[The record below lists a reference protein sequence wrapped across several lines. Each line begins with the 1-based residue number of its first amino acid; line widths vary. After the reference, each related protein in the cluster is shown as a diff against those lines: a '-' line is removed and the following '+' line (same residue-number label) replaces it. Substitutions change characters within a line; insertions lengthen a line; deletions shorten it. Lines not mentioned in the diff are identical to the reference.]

1 MASNGKVIKNKIQSV
16 KNIRKITRTMEMVSV
31 VKMRKAVEKTVMSR
45 AFTHEAYE
53 MLSTISKR
61 SEVQNV
67 GLFLKPDAE
76 RELVCIVASNKGM
89 CGAYNINVAKEV
101 RTYMAKTATPVD
113 IITVG
118 KQAEKIA
125 GRYTHPVIASFT
137 HFSEELQTEESLALS
152 RVLIKEFL
160 TGTYRAVRIIS
171 TDFINSTQYETK
183 NTKLLPLSMQLS
195 REYAERAELE
205 VGERPY
211 LIEPN
216 VETLVEHIV
225 PKLVNAIIYQILLD
239 ALASEHSARMIAMK
253 NATDSAGE
261 LIHGL
266 TLTFNQI
273 RQASITQE
281 LSEIIAGAS
290 ALQS

>member
-89 CGAYNINVAKEV
+89 CGAYNTNVAKEV
-101 RTYMAKTATPVD
+101 RTYMAKTATSVD

-137 HFSEELQTEESLALS
+137 HFSEELQIEESLALS

-160 TGTYRAVRIIS
+160 AGTYRAVRIIS

-183 NTKLLPLSMQLS
+183 TTKLLPLSMQLS
-195 REYAERAELE
+195 SEYAERKELE
-205 VGERPY
+205 VEGREY

-216 VETLVEHIV
+216 VEILVEHIV
-225 PKLVNAIIYQILLD
+225 PKLVNAIMYQILLD
-239 ALASEHSARMIAMK
+239 SLASEHSARMIAMK

>member
-67 GLFLKPDAE
+67 GLFLKPNVE
-76 RELVCIVASNKGM
+76 KELVCIIASNKGM
-89 CGAYNINVAKEV
+89 CGAYNTNVAKEV
-101 RTYMAKTATPVD
+101 RTYMAKTATSVD

-137 HFSEELQTEESLALS
+137 HFSEELQIEESLALS

-183 NTKLLPLSMQLS
+183 TTKLLPLSMQLS
-195 REYAERAELE
+195 SEYAERKELE
-205 VGERPY
+205 VEGREY

-216 VETLVEHIV
+216 VEILVEHIV
-225 PKLVNAIIYQILLD
+225 PKLVNAIMYQILLD
-239 ALASEHSARMIAMK
+239 SLASEHSARMIAMK